1 LQAIILVGKKQWWLK
16 LANDYKA
23 VYQDY
28 KVINKDHLKKL
39 DWYILNKFLKVFF
52 FSIFLFAV
60 IAVVIDGSEKTD
72 DFVRSGF
79 SASEIFTRYYIGF
92 IPHIIALLF
101 PLFVFIAVIFFTSK
115 MAGQTEIIAILASG
129 TSYNRW
135 LRPYLI
141 GGVFLGLFLWISNL
155 YFIPKAN
162 IIRGSFEAAYVDSH
176 SSYNALI
183 QGSTDIYFKV
193 DSFTYAGIY
202 GYDTAAK
209 RGNNFFIYKVEGDKV
224 NYNLRAET
232 ILWDTASKQWLLTE
246 VIEREVYNN
255 REKMNY
261 VSAMHTNFGF
271 LPLDLEKDKYTK
283 DKLTTPQLIKQIKLE
298 EIRGSEVLNELRI
311 ERYRRDAT
319 PITVLLLTLI
329 GAIIAGHKVR
339 GGSGSHLALGFIIAA
354 VFIITDRF
362 STIFS
367 TKGNL
372 PPLLAAWIPNIIFV
386 WVVYYLYKKAAK

>member
-1 LQAIILVGKKQWWLK
+1 LQAIIPVGKKQWLLK
-16 LANDYKA
+16 LAKDYKP
-23 VYQDY
+23 
-28 KVINKDHLKKL
+28 LKKI

-79 SASEIFTRYYIGF
+79 SAGEIFTHYYIGF

-141 GGVFLGLFLWISNL
+141 GGTFLGLFLWISNL

-162 IIRGSFEAAYVDSH
+162 IIRGSFEAAYIDSH

-261 VSAMHTNFGF
+261 VSTMHTNFGF

-298 EIRGSEVLNELRI
+298 EIRGSEVLPELKI

-386 WVVYYLYKKAAK
+386 FVVYYLYKKAAK

>member
-1 LQAIILVGKKQWWLK
+1 LQAIIPVGKKQWLLK
-16 LANDYKA
+16 LAKDYKP
-23 VYQDY
+23 
-28 KVINKDHLKKL
+28 LKKI

-79 SASEIFTRYYIGF
+79 SAGEIFTHYYIGF

-141 GGVFLGLFLWISNL
+141 GGTFLGLFLWISNL

-162 IIRGSFEAAYVDSH
+162 IIRGSFEAAYIDSH

-232 ILWDTASKQWLLTE
+232 ILWDTAAKQWLLTE
-246 VIEREVYNN
+246 VIEREVFNN

-261 VSAMHTNFGF
+261 VSTMHTNFGF

-298 EIRGSEVLNELRI
+298 EIRGSEVLPELKI

-386 WVVYYLYKKAAK
+386 FVVYYLYKKAAK

>member
-1 LQAIILVGKKQWWLK
+1 MQAIILVGKKQWLLK

-28 KVINKDHLKKL
+28 KVINKDHLKKI

-162 IIRGSFEAAYVDSH
+162 IVRGSFEAAYVDSH

-232 ILWDTASKQWLLTE
+232 ILWDTAAKQWLLTE
-246 VIEREVYNN
+246 VIERKVFNN
-255 REKMNY
+255 REKMDY
-261 VSAMHTNFGF
+261 VSTMHTNFGF

>member
-1 LQAIILVGKKQWWLK
+1 LQAIILVGKKQWLLK

-162 IIRGSFEAAYVDSH
+162 IVRGSFEAAYVDSH

-232 ILWDTASKQWLLTE
+232 ILWDTAAKQWLLTE
-246 VIEREVYNN
+246 VIERKVFNN
-255 REKMNY
+255 REKMDY
-261 VSAMHTNFGF
+261 VSTMHTNFGF

>member
-1 LQAIILVGKKQWWLK
+1 LQAIILVGKKQWLLK

-162 IIRGSFEAAYVDSH
+162 IVRGSFESAYVDSH

-232 ILWDTASKQWLLTE
+232 ILWDTAAKQWLLTE
-246 VIEREVYNN
+246 VIERKVFNN
-255 REKMNY
+255 REKMDY
-261 VSAMHTNFGF
+261 SSTMHTNFGF

>member
-1 LQAIILVGKKQWWLK
+1 M
-16 LANDYKA
+16 
-23 VYQDY
+23 
-28 KVINKDHLKKL
+28 KKL

-115 MAGQTEIIAILASG
+115 MAGQTEIVAIIASG

-135 LRPYLI
+135 LRPYWI

-162 IIRGSFEAAYVDSH
+162 IIRGSFETAYVDSH

-202 GYDTAAK
+202 GYDTATK
-209 RGNNFFIYKVEGDKV
+209 RGNNFFIYKVQGDKV
-224 NYNLRAET
+224 IYNLRAET
-232 ILWDTASKQWLLTE
+232 ILWDTAAKQWLLTE
-246 VIEREVYNN
+246 VIVRRVFNN
-255 REKMNY
+255 REQLNY
-261 VSAMHTNFGF
+261 ISFTNQQFGF
-271 LPLDLEKDKYTK
+271 LPIDLEKDKYTK

>member
-1 LQAIILVGKKQWWLK
+1 MQAIILVGKKQWLLK

-162 IIRGSFEAAYVDSH
+162 IVRGSFESAYVDSH

-232 ILWDTASKQWLLTE
+232 ILWDTAAKQWLLTE
-246 VIEREVYNN
+246 VIERKVFNN
-255 REKMNY
+255 REKMDY
-261 VSAMHTNFGF
+261 SSTMHTNFGF

>member
-1 LQAIILVGKKQWWLK
+1 MQAIILVGKKRWLLK
-16 LANDYKA
+16 SAKDYKP
-23 VYQDY
+23 
-28 KVINKDHLKKL
+28 LKKI

-79 SASEIFTRYYIGF
+79 SAGEIFTHYYIGF

-141 GGVFLGLFLWISNL
+141 GGTFLGLFLWISNL

-162 IIRGSFEAAYVDSH
+162 IIRGSFEAAYIDSH

-232 ILWDTASKQWLLTE
+232 ILWDTAAKQWLLTE
-246 VIEREVYNN
+246 VIEREVFNN

-261 VSAMHTNFGF
+261 VSTMHTNFGF

-298 EIRGSEVLNELRI
+298 EIRGSEVLPELKI

-386 WVVYYLYKKAAK
+386 FVVYYLYKKAAK

>member
-1 LQAIILVGKKQWWLK
+1 M
-16 LANDYKA
+16 
-23 VYQDY
+23 
-28 KVINKDHLKKL
+28 KKL

-79 SASEIFTRYYIGF
+79 SASEIFTHYYIGF

-135 LRPYLI
+135 LRPYWI
-141 GGVFLGLFLWISNL
+141 GGVFLGLFLWVSNL

-209 RGNNFFIYKVEGDKV
+209 RGNNFFIYKVEGDKI

-232 ILWDTASKQWLLTE
+232 ILWDTTAKKWLLNE
-246 VIEREVYNN
+246 IIERIVYNN
-255 REKMNY
+255 REKLNY
-261 VSAMHTNFGF
+261 SLSMHKNFGF
-271 LPLDLEKDKYTK
+271 LPIDLEKDKYTK
-283 DKLTTPQLIKQIKLE
+283 DKLTTPQLVKQIKLE
-298 EIRGSEVLNELRI
+298 EIRGSEVLAELKI
-311 ERYRRDAT
+311 ERYRRNAT